1 VGSTLDGAE
10 LWRLTLEHSPVGMAL
25 VDLDGRLLTVNQ
37 SMADMLGRDPE
48 TLRRLGF
55 QELTHADDLVEDL
68 EMFHRAL
75 AGDIDSYRLRKRY
88 LHASGDVV
96 WGDLSVAVARDTEGR
111 PLHFISQVVD
121 ITRQHEHDERLR
133 AASIAAERDHQTL
146 EAIFETVSVG
156 LLLIDHEGR
165 YLRMNQ
171 RHVENLTVP
180 FPDGHAG
187 MAGQLGHVYG
197 VDGHTQLLR
206 EEMPSY
212 RAMLGEEFDDVR
224 FWVGSDPATRKALSV
239 SARQVRSPSG
249 ERVGAALAYQDVTDL
264 LRAMQVKDDFVA
276 SVSHELR
283 TPLTPVLGH
292 LEMLSDHPAL
302 PADVLD
308 QIQVV
313 ERNARRL
320 EALVSD
326 LLDVARSRDGAFRLR
341 LATADLARLVH
352 DAVEAAQPHGER
364 VGVTLDV
371 SAPESLPACV
381 DERRIRQVLDNLL
394 SNAVK
399 YTAAGGAARVAL
411 RATDGAVEIEVSD
424 TGMGLSEH
432 DRAQVFSRFFRG
444 DAALREH
451 IPGTGLGLAIVASI
465 VASHGGSVT
474 VESEHGA
481 GSTFRVTLPRRQ

>member
-25 VDLDGRLLTVNQ
+25 VDLDGRMTTVNHA
-37 SMADMLGRDPE
+37 MADLLGRDAAE
-48 TLRRLGF
+48 LRGQRF
-55 QELTHADDLVEDL
+55 QELTHPDDLDSDL
-68 EMFHRAL
+68 ELFHRAV

-88 LHASGDVV
+88 LHGRGHVV
-96 WGDLSVAVARDTEGR
+96 WGDLSVAVARDADGH

-121 ITRQHEHDERLR
+121 VTRQQEHEERLR
-133 AASIAAERDHQTL
+133 VATTEAERDHQTL

-156 LLLIDHEGR
+156 LLLIDTEGR
-165 YLRMNQ
+165 YLRMNR
-171 RHVENLTVP
+171 RHVENLAVP
-180 FPDGHAG
+180 FPDGHEG

-197 VDGHTQLLR
+197 VDGHTPLRR
-206 EEMPSY
+206 EEMPSH

-224 FWVGSDPATRKALSV
+224 FWVGSDPATRRALSA

-249 ERVGAALAYQDVTDL
+249 ERIGAALAYQDVTDF

-292 LEMLSDHPAL
+292 LELLCDHRDL
-302 PADVLD
+302 PGDVQD

-313 ERNARRL
+313 ARNARRL

-341 LATADLARLVH
+341 LGTADLAHLAR
-352 DAVEAAQPHGER
+352 DAIQAALPHADR
-364 VGVTLDV
+364 MGVTLDV
-371 SAPESLPACV
+371 DAPESLPACV

-399 YTAAGGAARVAL
+399 YTPPGGAAQVRL
-411 RATDGAVEIEVSD
+411 TGTDDAVEIAVSD
-424 TGMGLSEH
+424 TGMGLSES
-432 DRAQVFSRFFRG
+432 DAEQVFSRFFRG

-451 IPGTGLGLAIVASI
+451 IPGTGLGLTIVASI
-465 VASHGGSVT
+465 VASHGGSVA
-474 VESEHGA
+474 VESEHGT
-481 GSTFRVTLPRRQ
+481 GSTFRVALPRRQ